1 MLNCG
6 DSNKYAQPIN
16 RKISMKE
23 LQSLK
28 ILIRKDPNM
37 TKGLQYDNM
46 MVNCLVAEL
55 PASF

>member
-28 ILIRKDPNM
+28 ILIRKDSYEWSDLSS
-37 TKGLQYDNM
+37 TKRKEFSIFFT
-46 MVNCLVAEL
+46 C
-55 PASF
+55 